1 MHEPAFLRLVALV
14 AFAGTYL
21 GLGLGRVPGFRV
33 DRTGIAIIGATIM
46 VVGGVIRWDQAVA
59 AVDAH
64 TLVLLFGM
72 MVVTAYL
79 RLSGFFALVTAWM
92 VHRATTPAWLLAAL
106 VVTSG
111 ALSALFVNDVVCFVL
126 APLVLDL
133 TRRLDLPQRA
143 YLIAL
148 ATASNVGSVAT
159 LTGNPQNMLIGSF
172 SGLSYRSF
180 LVRQAP
186 VAILGLACVFA
197 AVWLA
202 YRRQLPRVLRAAP
215 CRERIPVHY
224 PLMIKTTAAIA
235 AMLVA
240 FLAGAP
246 IALMAIAGAA
256 YLLLTRRV
264 NPAKVYR
271 EIDWEVLVLFIGMFV
286 LIGGAEAAGIAQKLL
301 AAAQAVNVQNAA
313 IFTIV
318 TAVLSNVVSN
328 VPAVLLLKPVI
339 ASLPDPARAWLLL
352 AMASTLAGNVTIVGS
367 VANLIVVEAAR
378 KQGIRIGFL
387 EFFRVGLPLTLV
399 TLLLGWLIVSSGA

>member
-301 AAAQAVNVQNAA
+301 AAAQAVNVQNTA
-313 IFTIV
+313 IFTVV

>member
-14 AFAGTYL
+14 AFVGTYL
-21 GLGLGRVPGFRV
+21 GLGLGRVPGLRV
-33 DRTGIAIIGATIM
+33 DRTGIAIIGAAVM

-79 RLSGFFALVTAWM
+79 RLSGFFARVTAWM
-92 VHRATTPAWLLAAL
+92 ARRAPPPAWLLAAV

-111 ALSALFVNDVVCFVL
+111 ALSALFVNAVVCLVL

-133 TRRLDLPQRA
+133 TRRLDLPPRA

-180 LVRQAP
+180 LARQAP
-186 VAILGLACVFA
+186 VAIIGLACVFA
-197 AVWLA
+197 AAWLA

-215 CRERIPVHY
+215 HRERIPVHY

-246 IALMAIAGAA
+246 IALVAIAGAA

-313 IFTIV
+313 IFTVV

-328 VPAVLLLKPVI
+328 RSEEHTSELQSPCNLVCRLLLEKKKKKSKI
-339 ASLPDPARAWLLL
+339 
-352 AMASTLAGNVTIVGS
+352 
-367 VANLIVVEAAR
+367 
-378 KQGIRIGFL
+378 
-387 EFFRVGLPLTLV
+387 
-399 TLLLGWLIVSSGA
+399 